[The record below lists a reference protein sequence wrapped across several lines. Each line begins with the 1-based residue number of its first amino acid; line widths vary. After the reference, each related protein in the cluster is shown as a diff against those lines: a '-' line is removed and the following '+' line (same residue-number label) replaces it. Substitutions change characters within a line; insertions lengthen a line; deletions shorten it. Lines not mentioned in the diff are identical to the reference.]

1 MTIVGTRNFLA
12 ALSAVILMAGCTYLP
27 EYMDPIDW
35 IDSAN
40 EWVTGGN
47 NESDEMT
54 ALGSEKV
61 PGEEDPFP
69 SLDSVPDDRPSIRTL
84 REREAIANALVADRD
99 NARYDET
106 DVPKSSETIQVETSG
121 TLEQLDAGESRSIE
135 QYNRKNEIQV
145 LAEARDQEVIGERE
159 REFVIPPP
167 VPSVP
172 HWDSIEDSFDEM
184 FRASGGAGSLATHG
198 ASLHGSSNYEMA
210 ATGSF
215 LEPDQFRV
223 HAAVIYFSHGSSK
236 LSNADKK
243 VLQEVAAAVVNGR
256 GHVSVIGH
264 ASSRTKT
271 NDILKHNIVNYETSL
286 ARAKA
291 VAAELVRQGIPTER
305 VSIYAMADGQPDYS
319 EATKLGEAG
328 NRRANVYVDF

>member
-167 VPSVP
+167 
-172 HWDSIEDSFDEM
+172 
-184 FRASGGAGSLATHG
+184 
-198 ASLHGSSNYEMA
+198 
-210 ATGSF
+210 
-215 LEPDQFRV
+215 
-223 HAAVIYFSHGSSK
+223 
-236 LSNADKK
+236 
-243 VLQEVAAAVVNGR
+243 
-256 GHVSVIGH
+256 
-264 ASSRTKT
+264 
-271 NDILKHNIVNYETSL
+271 
-286 ARAKA
+286 
-291 VAAELVRQGIPTER
+291 
-305 VSIYAMADGQPDYS
+305 
-319 EATKLGEAG
+319 
-328 NRRANVYVDF
+328 